1 MFKKLQDFRL
11 SEESRES
18 MMERMDNYIETY
30 GIEGINGYMITE
42 MISDQIN
49 FDDYVKIIRFLER
62 ETQDYG
68 FVKKIINV
76 MYEVH
81 SEDFGDN
88 VFKHYKHNNITPAE
102 YNAICDYVSEQYEWV
117 NGALLGEE
125 DMTDEISEIVDLMDC
140 VMDKTEK
147 LNGTLYR
154 GQHLDIQTIE
164 RIIEDKEFTFKNFVS
179 TSMTPIIFGGW
190 LSNST
195 SLYCENRYESM
206 TGKMQHS
213 CNVSWVIDVK
223 DHKGFVVGSIAWNPC
238 ECEVILPRGTCIKVN
253 DVVESFGD
261 ENRRQFTI
269 FGEVTK

>member
-1 MFKKLQDFRL
+1 MFKQLREFKL
-11 SEESRES
+11 SEDKRENLI
-18 MMERMDNYIETY
+18 ERIDIHIEAHN
-30 GIEGINGYMITE
+30 IEGINGYMISE
-42 MISDQIN
+42 MIKDEIT
-49 FDDYVKIIRFLER
+49 FDDYVKVIRFLER
-62 ETQDYG
+62 LTQDYA

-76 MYEVH
+76 IYEVH
-81 SEDFGDN
+81 SEAFGDE
-88 VFKHYKHNNITPAE
+88 VYRHYKHTNLYPE
-102 YNAICDYVSEQYEWV
+102 EVDAICSYVSEFYEWV
-117 NGALLGEE
+117 NGALLGDES
-125 DMTDEISEIVDLMDC
+125 MTDEISYTIDLMDMI
-140 VMDKTEK
+140 MDKTEK

-154 GQHLDIQTIE
+154 GQHLDIQVIE

-195 SLYCENRYESM
+195 SLYCENRYESE
-206 TGKMQHS
+206 TGKMAHS

-238 ECEVILPRGTCIKVN
+238 ECEVILPRGTCVKIN

-269 FGEVTK
+269 FCEVTK